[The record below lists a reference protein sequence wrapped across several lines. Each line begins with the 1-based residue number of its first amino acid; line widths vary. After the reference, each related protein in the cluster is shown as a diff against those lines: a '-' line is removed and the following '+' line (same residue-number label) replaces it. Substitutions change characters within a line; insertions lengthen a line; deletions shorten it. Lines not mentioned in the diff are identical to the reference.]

1 MTPFAALARVRARTW
16 IVHGAIVVVLAA
28 AITTTLLLVLPTRSE
43 AQEVTTTATAS
54 LETLE
59 QSVEASGTL
68 SPLVTEELSFAASG
82 TVLSV
87 DVVAGQ
93 TVEAGDELA
102 AIDTLQATADL
113 LQAEATLAD
122 AEAQLASASTSS
134 AIAAAQ
140 AAVSVAEAAVDD
152 AQDALDGTTLT
163 APVAGV
169 VTAVGVEVGDV
180 TGSASGAGG
189 TSTSTSAFTIVGQ
202 DSWQVDVTVGEA
214 EMALIAVDNQVELS
228 TDDGT
233 AFFGVVSEIGLLP
246 STTSGSAAYPV
257 TITVTGTADGL
268 YDGIAVT
275 ATIIYERRT
284 DVLTIPSAAVSTAD
298 DGSTTVLLVQD
309 DGTQLETVVEL
320 GETSG
325 TLVEILSGLAEGDE
339 VVVATFTPG
348 EGNDGQTGV
357 FPGGGTLPDGATL
370 PDGGGFP
377 GGGTEGTFPGGGTA
391 PGATTGG
398 QNG

>member
-16 IVHGAIVVVLAA
+16 IVLGAIVVMLAA

-189 TSTSTSAFTIVGQ
+189 TSTSASAFTIVGQ

-284 DVLTIPSAAVSTAD
+284 DVLTIPSAAVSAAD

-309 DGTQLETVVEL
+309 DGTQVETVVEM